1 MSTLMT
7 PTFRASYVKLLK
19 AEKNNLNGKMEYSVV
34 ALFKPGE
41 DLSKMKQAALEACI
55 KKWGADKTKWPQKNP
70 VTGQGGVRSPFRDQA
85 ERGKV
90 SEETGQIVLPP
101 GYVAG
106 AIFINLKSEQKPG
119 VVDENVQD
127 IIDASKLYSG
137 CWMRATVNAYAY
149 DNKGNAG
156 VSFGLNNVQKMG
168 DGDPIG
174 GSRTKATDDFAPIAG
189 TAQAAGPA
197 SGAGNSSDLF
207 G

>member
-1 MSTLMT
+1 MSTPIMT
-7 PTFRASYVKLLK
+7 PNFRASYVKLLK

-34 ALFKPGE
+34 ALFPKE
-41 DLSKMKQAALEACI
+41 ADLAQLKKAALDACV
-55 KKWGADKTKWPQKNP
+55 KKWGADKNKWPQKNP

-90 SEETGQIVLPP
+90 SEETGQLVLPP

-127 IIDASKLYSG
+127 IIDPSKLYSG
-137 CWMRATVNAYAY
+137 CWLRATVNAYAY
-149 DNKGNAG
+149 ENKGNAG
-156 VSFGLNNVQKMG
+156 VAFGLNNVQKMR
-168 DGDPIG
+168 DDEPIG
-174 GSRTKATDDFAPIAG
+174 GNRTKATDDFAPIAG
-189 TAQAAGPA
+189 AGPA
-197 SGAGNSSDLF
+197 AAVGGAGDLF

>member
-1 MSTLMT
+1 MSTPIMT
-7 PTFRASYVKLLK
+7 PPFRASYVKLLK

-34 ALFKPGE
+34 ALFPKDANLDP
-41 DLSKMKQAALEACI
+41 LKKAAFDACV

-90 SEETGQIVLPP
+90 SDETQQLVLPP

-106 AIFINLKSEQKPG
+106 AIFLNLKSEQKPG

-127 IIDASKLYSG
+127 IIDPSKLYSG
-137 CWMRATVNAYAY
+137 CWLRATVNAYAY

-156 VSFGLNNVQKMG
+156 VAFGLNNIQKMK
-168 DGDPIG
+168 DDEPIG
-174 GSRTKATDDFAPIAG
+174 GNRTKATDDFAPIAG
-189 TAQAAGPA
+189 AASAPG
-197 SGAGNSSDLF
+197 GAGDLF